1 MIFGIGAKKNEAADQ
16 STLEAN
22 ISPEAAALLK
32 EMTRG
37 STPPGQQHTATGEAA
52 TEDVPFEA
60 HEHASSGVSQ
70 DTNPGNGTEPDEI
83 GGDKLRFGR
92 SRRQKLSPAEKQR
105 ASRQSKEEK
114 ARASRRRKL
123 SKSRFSRAK
132 YLREANGNAI
142 PSLFALGFLF
152 CFVLLG
158 PVILNTAYLNPRT
171 KENLDTI
178 ARIDG
183 LRATI
188 QSAKTSIEAAAAQT
202 VQLEQDIGLRVAQF
216 ADATTVRT
224 TLLGFVAR
232 LERRNVLIKTETSR
246 NIFTEELQITGLAS
260 QRLNLSLQANFLD
273 YLSVRN
279 KFVREQPRINITE
292 EVITA
297 KQGNPIVDIRL
308 SLSIPS
314 AS

>member
-1 MIFGIGAKKNEAADQ
+1 MIFGIGDKQNKAADQ

-37 STPPGQQHTATGEAA
+37 NTPMTGQNNASEQ
-52 TEDVPFEA
+52 DVPFAA
-60 HEHASSGVSQ
+60 HEPATSGGASADIEPETS
-70 DTNPGNGTEPDEI
+70 PEPDEI

-92 SRRQKLSPAEKQR
+92 TRREKLTPAEKQR
-105 ASRQSKEEK
+105 AAHQSKEEK

-123 SKSRFSRAK
+123 SKSRFSRTK
-132 YLREANGNAI
+132 YLREANGNGI
-142 PSLFALGFLF
+142 PSLIALGFLF

-158 PVILNTAYLNPRT
+158 PMILNTAYLNPRT

-188 QSAKTSIEAAAAQT
+188 QSAKSSIEATAAQT
-202 VQLEQDIGLRVAQF
+202 VQMEQDIGMRVAQF

-224 TLLGFVAR
+224 TLLGFIAG
-232 LERRNVLIKTETSR
+232 LERRGVLIKTETSR

-260 QRLNLSLQANFLD
+260 QRMNLSLQANFLD

-279 KFVREQPRINITE
+279 KFVREQPRISITE

-314 AS
+314 TS